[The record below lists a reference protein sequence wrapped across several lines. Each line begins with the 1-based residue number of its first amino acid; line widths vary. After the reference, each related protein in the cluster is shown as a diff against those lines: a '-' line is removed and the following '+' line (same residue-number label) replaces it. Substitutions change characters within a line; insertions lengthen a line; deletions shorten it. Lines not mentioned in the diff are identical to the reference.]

1 MGYAALHIEKARSN
15 DSGNTAHIARAYTP
29 SNVDP
34 SRTHLNREFVQ
45 IPANVTN
52 RSEAIEYRIATA
64 GIYRKVAKNQVK
76 ALRFIFS
83 ATPKDMAR
91 IEQEGRLYEWCD
103 ESMDWLRSTFGA
115 ENVVAATLHADEE
128 TPHIHATVV
137 PIVTGERRKAKEE
150 AENGK
155 RKYKTKKNKVRLC
168 ADDVL
173 TPKKLEQYQ
182 TDYAKRMERFGLERG
197 VRGAEAKH
205 RSTMEYYKEI
215 LKSTKEKEVQKAEL
229 TAKIKE
235 LEKQAGK
242 LRMKGTLYS
251 IFGNSELD
259 KAEKRIADL
268 EQEAEQ
274 QRYLSE
280 KEKAEIRKEVVLLQD
295 TVKGRDKAI
304 ADLRQT
310 VEVYEDERNWIK
322 RFFNGF
328 YQLLNIRL
336 MLRKMNFSDDRIAEM
351 YRTEAPQR
359 GTATAY
365 SGLYKREFTE
375 EGCEIRIAKDEKKRP
390 LLTINGLPVTDW
402 CEQKWKQLINRNR
415 SQRL

>member
-1 MGYAALHIEKARSN
+1 MGYAVLHIDKARGN
-15 DSGNTAHIARAYTP
+15 DSAMTAHIARTFMP
-29 SNVDP
+29 SNVDS
-34 SRTHLNREFVQ
+34 SRTHLNRELVQ
-45 IPANVTN
+45 FPANVTN
-52 RSEAIEYRIATA
+52 RTEAIEHRIATA
-64 GIYRKVAKNQVK
+64 GIYRKVAQNQVK
-76 ALRFIFS
+76 ALRFILS
-83 ATPKDMAR
+83 SSPEDMAR
-91 IEQEGRLYEWCD
+91 IEQEGRLYEWCN
-103 ESMDWLRSTFGA
+103 ETMDWLRTTFGA
-115 ENVVAATLHADEE
+115 DNVVAATLHADED
-128 TPHIHATVV
+128 TPHIHATIV

-150 AENGK
+150 AKNGK

-182 TDYAKRMERFGLERG
+182 TDYAKRMQRFGLERG
-197 VRGAEAKH
+197 VHGSEAKH
-205 RSTMEYYKEI
+205 RTTMEYYKEV
-215 LKSTKEKEVQKAEL
+215 LKSTKEKEAQEAEL

-242 LRMKGTLYS
+242 LRMKGTFYS

-268 EQEAEQ
+268 EQEAER

-280 KEKAEIRKEVVLLQD
+280 KEKNEIRKEIVLLQD
-295 TVKGRDKAI
+295 TVKGRDRAI
-304 ADLRQT
+304 AELKETMQ
-310 VEVYEDERNWIK
+310 VYEEERNWIK
-322 RFFNGF
+322 HFFNGF

-359 GTATAY
+359 GTAKAY
-365 SGLYKREFTE
+365 SGLYKREFME

>member
-1 MGYAALHIEKARSN
+1 MGYAVLHIDKARSN
-15 DSGNTAHIARAYTP
+15 DSGNTAHIARTYTP

-34 SRTHLNREFVQ
+34 SRTRLNRELVQ
-45 IPANVTN
+45 FPANVTN
-52 RSEAIEYRIATA
+52 RSEAIEHRIATA

-76 ALRFIFS
+76 ALRFILS
-83 ATPKDMAR
+83 SSPEDMAR
-91 IEQEGRLYEWCD
+91 IEQEGLED
-103 ESMDWLRSTFGA
+103 
-115 ENVVAATLHADEE
+115 

-155 RKYKTKKNKVRLC
+155 RKYKTKKNKVQLC

-182 TDYAKRMERFGLERG
+182 TDYAKRVQRFGLERG
-197 VRGAEAKH
+197 VHGSEAKH
-205 RSTMEYYKEI
+205 RTTMEYYKEI
-215 LKSTKEKEVQKAEL
+215 LKSTKEKETQKAEL

-268 EQEAEQ
+268 EQEAER
-274 QRYLSE
+274 QRYLSQ
-280 KEKAEIRKEVVLLQD
+280 KEKNEIRKEVVLLQD
-295 TVKGRDKAI
+295 TIKGRDRVI
-304 ADLRQT
+304 AELKET
-310 VEVYEDERNWIK
+310 VQVYEEERNWIK
-322 RFFNGF
+322 RFFSGF

-336 MLRKMNFSDDRIAEM
+336 MLRKMGFSDDRIAEM
-351 YRTEAPQR
+351 YRTETPLR
-359 GTATAY
+359 GTAKAY

-375 EGCEIRIAKDEKKRP
+375 EDSEIRIIKDEKKRP
-390 LLTINGLPVTDW
+390 LLTINGLPITDW

>member
-1 MGYAALHIEKARSN
+1 MGYAVLHIDKARSN

-34 SRTHLNREFVQ
+34 SRTHLNRELVQ
-45 IPANVTN
+45 FPANVTN
-52 RSEAIEYRIATA
+52 RSEAIEHRIATA

-76 ALRFIFS
+76 ALRFILS
-83 ATPKDMAR
+83 SSPEDMAR
-91 IEQEGRLYEWCD
+91 IEQEGRLYEWCE

-115 ENVVAATLHADEE
+115 DNVVAATLHADED

-182 TDYAKRMERFGLERG
+182 TDYAKRVQRFGLERG
-197 VRGAEAKH
+197 VHGSEAKH
-205 RSTMEYYKEI
+205 RTSMEYYKEI
-215 LKSTKEKEVQKAEL
+215 LKSTKEKKAQEAEL

-268 EQEAEQ
+268 EQEAER

-280 KEKAEIRKEVVLLQD
+280 KEKNEIRKEVILLQD
-295 TVKGRDKAI
+295 TIRDKDKTI
-304 ADLRQT
+304 SEQHR
-310 VEVYEDERNWIK
+310 EIKVYEEERSFIK
-322 RFFNGF
+322 RFFHSF
-328 YQLLNIRL
+328 YLLLNIRL
-336 MLRKMNFSDDRIAEM
+336 MLRKMGFDDDTVVKMHKDQEIV
-351 YRTEAPQR
+351 R

-365 SGLYKREFTE
+365 SGMYKRNFTE
-375 EGCEIRIAKDEKKRP
+375 ENAELRIITNEKRQP
-390 LLTINGLPVTDW
+390 ILTINGLSVLDW
-402 CEQKWKQLINRNR
+402 CEQKWKQLVNRHR